1 MKKFIFLLYL
11 SFAIAAFT
19 NTPVFADDYLSPL
32 ALAADKSGHNIHIAQ
47 FTADRVVVFDTKK
60 NSVSRV
66 ISAIERPSGLALS
79 PDGSQLYVTSSIAKG
94 KVYIINL
101 KDAKILGSITVGHS
115 PLSPVISPDGHTLYV
130 CNQFNNNISVI
141 DLDANKETSK
151 IAVEREPVAAALTPD
166 GELLFVANLL
176 PTGPANA
183 GFVAASVSVIDA
195 QANRVVNTI
204 TLPNG
209 STSLRGI
216 CIAPDGKYAYITHVL
231 AHFQLPTTQLERG
244 WMNTNALS
252 IIDVRKQTLLKT
264 VLLDDIDSGAA
275 NPRAV
280 KCTPDEKYLC
290 VSHSGT
296 HEVSIIDRQA
306 MHKKLA
312 DFSKDTQ
319 DYYSSSSRNSTIIND
334 LSFMSGIRQRIAL
347 KGNGPRGMAI
357 SGNKIY
363 LAEYFSDSLGI
374 VNTSG
379 STIAISSIKLNPL
392 KHTPTTTVRH
402 GEILFHDA
410 TLCFQKWQS
419 CATCHPGSARM
430 DGLNWDLLNDG
441 MGNPKNTKSLL
452 FSHKTPPSMITG
464 VRENAEDAVR
474 AGIRHIQ
481 FMEYSEENASAI
493 DQYLKSLEPLPSPC
507 LVDDR
512 LSEAA
517 KRGQTVYKKAGC
529 ITCHTEPLHTDMKK
543 YDVGTGTGIEKDRHF
558 DTPTIIEAWR
568 TAPYLFDGR
577 AVTIKQVLTKFNSQD
592 KHGETSKLTEQE
604 IDDLAE
610 FVLSQ

>member
-1 MKKFIFLLYL
+1 MKKVLFLLSICL
-11 SFAIAAFT
+11 IFSASANSLA
-19 NTPVFADDYLSPL
+19 VAGQYLSPL
-32 ALAADKSGHNIHIAQ
+32 VLVADENSSNIYVAQ
-47 FTADRVVVFDTKK
+47 FTADQVVVFNT
-60 NSVSRV
+60 NSDVSRV
-66 ISAIERPSGLALS
+66 ICPIEKPSGLTLS
-79 PDGSQLYVTSSIAKG
+79 PGGLQLYVTSSTAKG
-94 KVYIINL
+94 KVYIVNP

-115 PLSPVISPDGHTLYV
+115 PLSPVISPDGRTLYV

-141 DLDANKETSK
+141 DLDSNKETSK
-151 IAVEREPVAAALTPD
+151 IAVEREPVAAAITPD

-183 GFVAASVSVIDA
+183 DFIAASVSVIDTRT
-195 QANRVVNTI
+195 NRVVNTI

-216 CIAPDGKYAYITHVL
+216 CIAPDSKYAYITHVL

-252 IIDVRKQTLLKT
+252 IIDVQKQTLLKT
-264 VLLDDIDSGAA
+264 VLLDDINLGAA
-275 NPRAV
+275 NPWAV

-296 HEVSIIDRQA
+296 HEVSIIDRHA

-319 DYYSSSSRNSTIIND
+319 DYYSSSSQSSTIND

-347 KGNGPRGMAI
+347 KGKGPRGMAI

-379 STIAISSIKLNPL
+379 STVTVSSIKLNPL
-392 KHTPTTTVRH
+392 KNTQTTAISR
-402 GEILFHDA
+402 GEMLFHDA
-410 TLCFQKWQS
+410 SLCFQKWQS
-419 CATCHPGSARM
+419 CATCHPGSARV

-452 FSHKTPPSMITG
+452 FSHKTPPAMITG
-464 VRENAEDAVR
+464 IRKNAGDAVR

-493 DQYLKSLEPLPSPC
+493 DQYLKSLEPLPSPY
-507 LVDDR
+507 LVDNR
-512 LSEAA
+512 LSKAA
-517 KRGQTVYKKAGC
+517 KRGQNVYKKAGC

-543 YDVGTGTGIEKDRHF
+543 YDVGTETGTEKDRHF

-577 AVTIKQVLTKFNSQD
+577 AVTIKQVLTKFNPQD
-592 KHGETSKLTEQE
+592 RHGETTTLTEQD
-604 IDDLAE
+604 IDDLVE

>member
-1 MKKFIFLLYL
+1 MKKFIFLLCL
-11 SFAIAAFT
+11 SFAIPAFT

-32 ALAADKSGHNIHIAQ
+32 ALTADEKSSNIYVAQ
-47 FTADRVVVFDTKK
+47 FTANQVAAFNT
-60 NSVSRV
+60 NSAVSRV
-66 ISAIERPSGLALS
+66 IRQIEKPSGLAIS
-79 PDGSQLYVTSSIAKG
+79 PDGSQLYVTSSTAKG
-94 KVYIINL
+94 TVYIINL
-101 KDAKILGSITVGHS
+101 KDAKILCSIAVGHS
-115 PLSPVISPDGHTLYV
+115 PLSPVISPDGRTLYV

-151 IAVEREPVAAALTPD
+151 IAVEREPVTAAITPD
-166 GELLFVANLL
+166 GKLLFVANLL

-183 GFVAASVSVIDA
+183 DFVAASVSVIDTR
-195 QANRVVNTI
+195 ANCVVNTV

-216 CIAPDGKYAYITHVL
+216 CIAPNGKYAYITHIL

-252 IIDVRKQTLLKT
+252 IIDARKQTLLKT

-275 NPRAV
+275 NPWAV
-280 KCTPDEKYLC
+280 KCTPDGKYLC

-319 DYYSSSSRNSTIIND
+319 DYYGSSSQNSVIND
-334 LSFMSGIRQRIAL
+334 LSFMFGIRQRIAL
-347 KGNGPRGMAI
+347 KGNGPRGMTI

-374 VNTSG
+374 VNTSD
-379 STIAISSIKLNPL
+379 STVTVSSIKLNPL
-392 KHTPTTTVRH
+392 KNTPLTAVRR
-402 GEILFHDA
+402 GEMLFHDA
-410 TLCFQKWQS
+410 SLCFQKWQS

-464 VRENAEDAVR
+464 VREKAEDAVR
-474 AGIRHIQ
+474 AGIKHIQ
-481 FMEYSEENASAI
+481 FMQYSEENASAI
-493 DQYLKSLEPLPSPC
+493 DEYLKSLEPLPSPYF
-507 LVDDR
+507 VDGR

-517 KRGQTVYKKAGC
+517 KRGQNVYKKAGC

-543 YDVGTGTGIEKDRHF
+543 YDVGTGTGTEKDRHF

-577 AVTIKQVLTKFNSQD
+577 AVTIKQVLTKFNPQD